1 MQSLSID
8 TVEEGRN
15 LMKQRLGHKRVLIV
29 LDDID
34 HHYQLNAL
42 IGDHIHQKPEDLFG
56 AGSKIIVTTRDKA
69 ERSLISIGNQDEFI
83 MHDQIRDMGRWIV
96 QEEGKHDP
104 QTYSRL
110 WDRKDIL
117 EVLKDG
123 SGKDKIQAMVL
134 RPPIHGEE
142 ERCIIRHDAFAT
154 MSDLRVLHASSCHFG
169 GGHLQLPK
177 NVRWL
182 QLKHTNVESWYMDT
196 AKTTIQDTYSLHNF
210 PLQHPHD
217 RQRMM
222 RQDDECNLEE
232 LVVLQLWSCLI
243 PKRILQSTDLDFK
256 RLKVLEVANCLDLV
270 ESPNFAHFPSL
281 VKLALDTCINFKEIN
296 ESIEHLKQ
304 LESLRICRASLKK
317 LPSNICQLSSLQ
329 SLNLGSC
336 RISSLP
342 ERLGNLTAL
351 RVLILDNCESLT
363 EVPYSVGDLN
373 QLQHLRLN
381 QCRHLQ
387 SLPHLPSSLT
397 ILDIS
402 NCSAIKRI
410 PDISNLKNLNSLR
423 LEGLGFLVK
432 FDEPIGHL
440 KELEFLSMR
449 NCKNLKEL
457 GSTICQLSSIQTLNL
472 KDCKDI
478 SALPEKM
485 GDLASLRELNL
496 ENCASLSVV
505 PNSVEKLNQ
514 LQILNIDACRN
525 LKHLPQLP
533 SSLHILHASNCDNL
547 KIVTDVSSLED
558 LRILNLDRCWNVVD
572 VPGLEN
578 LKSLEYLDLHSCE
591 SFGQS
596 FGRRILQ
603 VQFLLLNILMENRNR
618 LDHLFPSFIAKFQ
631 HLISCTIPG
640 IHEGQYL
647 LFLLPKNVQ
656 VCKVGFSLVE
666 EYCIENPEDSM
677 VPSLNVSLQ
686 VVADGLEV
694 VFETRRCAT
703 HNPSPLFEDEDDCYL
718 IYLKDDEEM
727 QRYLS
732 DGYRMIQETLESP
745 TVTFLAVGSSKNF
758 PLFL

>member
-15 LMKQRLGHKRVLIV
+15 LMKQRVGHKRVLIV

-34 HHYQLNAL
+34 HHYQLDAL

-69 ERSLISIGNQDEFI
+69 VLDRHGLREHKIYI
-83 MHDQIRDMGRWIV
+83 GRWIV

-104 QTYSRL
+104 RTYSRL

-117 EVLKDG
+117 EVLKDVKG

-154 MSDLRVLHASSCHFG
+154 MSDLRVLHASRCHFG

-196 AKTTIQDTYSLHNF
+196 AKTTIQALHNF

-222 RQDDECNLEE
+222 QHDDECNLEE

-256 RLKVLEVANCLDLV
+256 RLKVLEVVNCLELV
-270 ESPNFAHFPSL
+270 ESPNFAHLPSL
-281 VKLALDTCINFKEIN
+281 
-296 ESIEHLKQ
+296 Q
-304 LESLRICRASLKK
+304 LESLRIYRASLKK
-317 LPSNICQLSSLQ
+317 LPSNICQLSSVQ
-329 SLNLGSC
+329 SLNLRSC
-336 RISSLP
+336 RRMSSLP

-351 RVLILDNCESLT
+351 RVLILDKCESLT

-373 QLQHLRLN
+373 QLQHLSLN

-410 PDISNLKNLNSLR
+410 PDISNLKNLKRLM

-449 NCKNLKEL
+449 NCKNPKEL

-472 KDCKDI
+472 QNCKDI

-496 ENCASLSVV
+496 KNCASLSVV
-505 PNSVEKLNQ
+505 PYSVEKLNE
-514 LQILNIDACRN
+514 LQILSIDACRN
-525 LKHLPQLP
+525 LKHLPQIP

-591 SFGQS
+591 NFGQS

-618 LDHLFPSFIAKFQ
+618 LDHLFLSFIAKFQ

-666 EYCIENPEDSM
+666 EYCIENPKDSM
-677 VPSLNVSLQ
+677 VPSLNVPLQ

-718 IYLKDDEEM
+718 IYLKDVEEM

-732 DGYRMIQETLESP
+732 DGYRMIQVNKEFMKSITSWKRGCSVP
-745 TVTFLAVGSSKNF
+745 SAFLAPRV
-758 PLFL
+758 